1 MRAEL
6 IPITLQLPSEEIP
19 RTPGIHVSRVIR
31 AIAGET
37 GLLKKEYCEDLS
49 LVEVG
54 SEGWWDG
61 LDEVSKLRIS
71 LGLAWEEWY
80 AKVLAEQ
87 MGVIF
92 HPGEVCVDGI
102 YMTPDGE
109 SLAFI
114 LSTTAEELGYLA
126 IHEIKLTYKSTNTV
140 GDLLGQWM
148 WLAQVKA
155 YCKAKGTRVA
165 YVHVYFVCGDYSYPI
180 RPMLRCWRVTFSG
193 EEIEAG
199 WELITGYVQHQQAM
213 EREALMKDTEDAN
226 GFSE

>member
-1 MRAEL
+1 MKTEL
-6 IPITLQLPSEEIP
+6 VPISFQLPSGDAP
-19 RTPGIHVSRVIR
+19 RTPGVHISRVIR

-37 GLLKKEYCEDLS
+37 GILKKEYCEDLS

-54 SEGWWDG
+54 PDGWWDG
-61 LDEVSKLRIS
+61 LDEFSKLRIS

-80 AKVLAEQ
+80 AKVLAES

-92 HPGEVCVDGI
+92 HPGECCVDGI

-109 SLAFI
+109 ALDML
-114 LSTTAEELGYLA
+114 LSFSGLN
-126 IHEIKLTYKSTNTV
+126 IHEIKLTYKSTKTV
-140 GDLLGQWM
+140 GDLLSQWM

-180 RPMLRCWRVTFSG
+180 RPQLKCWRVEFT
-193 EEIEAG
+193 EDEIDVS
-199 WELITGYVQHQQAM
+199 WELMTGYVQHQMAL
-213 EREALMKDTEDAN
+213 EAEADQDGVSQGAFE
-226 GFSE
+226 